1 MARFII
7 RSKIKPGEVERNVEL
22 LRGFFEELIS
32 TDPAGL
38 RYAAFQVGNEGSFV
52 HLVETEH
59 GAAPFA
65 HLPAYRRFRQTVEE
79 RCDEPPVMTELHEI
93 GSFRFP

>member
-1 MARFII
+1 MTRFII
-7 RSKIKPGEVERNVEL
+7 RYKVTPGEFARNAEL

-32 TDPAGL
+32 TGPAGL
-38 RYAAFQVGNEGSFV
+38 RYAAFQVGDDGSFV
-52 HLVETEH
+52 HLVETDH